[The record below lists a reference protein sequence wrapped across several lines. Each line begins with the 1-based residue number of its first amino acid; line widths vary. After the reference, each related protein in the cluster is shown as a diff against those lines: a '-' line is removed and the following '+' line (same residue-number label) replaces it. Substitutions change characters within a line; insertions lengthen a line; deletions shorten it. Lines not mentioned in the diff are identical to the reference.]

1 MDTASIKDAWESKYS
16 SSGVRVGSKR
26 QLRAL
31 AAIEPVIPENGDVL
45 ELGCGANNLSE
56 FFPSERYIG
65 LDLSKK
71 AFECIAPGVRKINA
85 SAEEIPLRDGSIR
98 LAFEFAFLEHVQNP
112 ERVLFEIDRVLDN
125 GGVVCHATAWFCRPY
140 PALVYLQK
148 PWAECAAVG
157 KLKKAFY
164 TARYSKIIRALYVIP
179 RRVVMEVGAIL
190 GREQPL
196 RYQRLQPNFESSL
209 TDASATV
216 CVDPVA
222 VMIYY
227 RSRGYRIKNG
237 GESFLKRLFWG
248 HKLIIAQKP

>member
-71 AFECIAPGVRKINA
+71 ALECIPPGVRKINA

-112 ERVLFEIDRVLDN
+112 ERVLFEIDHDSGSIGIV
-125 GGVVCHATAWFCRPY
+125 GIIVIVATA
-140 PALVYLQK
+140 
-148 PWAECAAVG
+148 
-157 KLKKAFY
+157 
-164 TARYSKIIRALYVIP
+164 
-179 RRVVMEVGAIL
+179 
-190 GREQPL
+190 
-196 RYQRLQPNFESSL
+196 
-209 TDASATV
+209 
-216 CVDPVA
+216 
-222 VMIYY
+222 
-227 RSRGYRIKNG
+227 SRN
-237 GESFLKRLFWG
+237 
-248 HKLIIAQKP
+248 